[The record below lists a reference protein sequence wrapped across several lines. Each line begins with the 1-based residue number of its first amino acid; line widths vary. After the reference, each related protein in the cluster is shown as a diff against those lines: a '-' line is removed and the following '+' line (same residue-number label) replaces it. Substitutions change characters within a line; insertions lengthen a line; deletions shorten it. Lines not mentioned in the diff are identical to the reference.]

1 MPFIVSNL
9 PLWHR
14 ARAPLPCRLGAHRA
28 RCGAWIVALS
38 ITALTALGL
47 HPGPADAQG
56 RTLNLS
62 SPELKALVA
71 TPVGAQPADEMR
83 WSIVMVDLGRPN
95 DALRLREWLLGLWL
109 RQQAGEA
116 LPPPWPMEQVLTA
129 PAREVVPTFDRAAQQ
144 VWQQAF
150 NRHLVARLPAAA
162 VPVPAEIEAVGEQ
175 LETLGPGVWLRRD
188 RAGAP
193 RTFYA
198 WVELAGRGGPGFPA
212 TGFTVPL
219 PGGTLECALP
229 RGGAPRL
236 VAPGDAT
243 GLLCAKALGAAPVVT
258 GPGAAP
264 RPVTTPAGTST
275 ATPPAGASTT
285 LAALPGWTTPD
296 ALARDLAAASQAG
309 ALQPEPLWREGV
321 RSGVAYALAEARRD
335 EAQAWVQR
343 YRQANAERAAQERA
357 ESRARERTRERRQQ
371 WKARLIAVAVLA
383 GVIGAFALLARRFG
397 PRSAA
402 WMLWGLGMLVCVPLA
417 VVTFTSARGSGGWAG
432 LAAFIAGA
440 ALLAAPTVVAA
451 SLYAAY
457 VLVRDF
463 VRDERFRR
471 LVVWGMLALTV
482 MAAVQVLIGR
492 FL

>member
-1 MPFIVSNL
+1 MPFVVPLLL
-9 PLWHR
+9 PLLPRAHAARPPRVVPHR
-14 ARAPLPCRLGAHRA
+14 LPR
-28 RCGAWIVALS
+28 GAWIAALW
-38 ITALTALGL
+38 ITALVAFAL
-47 HPGPADAQG
+47 HAGPADAQG

-71 TPVGAQPADEMR
+71 MPVGAQPADDLR
-83 WSIVMVDLGRPN
+83 WSIVMAELGRPN

-129 PAREVVPTFDRAAQQ
+129 PARDVIPTFDRAAQQ

-162 VPVPAEIEAVGEQ
+162 VPVPGEIEAVGEQ
-175 LETLGPGVWLRRD
+175 LETLGLGVWLRRD
-188 RAGAP
+188 RAGTP

-198 WVELAGRGGPGFPA
+198 WVELAGRGSQAFPA
-212 TGFTVPL
+212 TGFAVPL
-219 PGGTLECALP
+219 PGGTLDCALP

-236 VAPGDAT
+236 VAQGEAA
-243 GLLCAKALGAAPVVT
+243 GLLCAKAVGVAPVVT
-258 GPGAAP
+258 GPGASA
-264 RPVTTPAGTST
+264 RTTPS
-275 ATPPAGASTT
+275 PSGAPTT
-285 LAALPGWTTPD
+285 HAALPGWPTPA

-321 RSGVAYALAEARRD
+321 RSGVAYALAEARRS

-343 YRQANAERAAQERA
+343 YRQARAERAAQERA

-371 WKARLIAVAVLA
+371 WKARLIAGAVLA
-383 GVIGAFALLARRFG
+383 GVIAAFALLARHFG
-397 PRSAA
+397 PRTAA
-402 WMLWGLGMLVCVPLA
+402 WMLWGVGMLVCVPLA

-432 LAAFIAGA
+432 LAALIVGA
-440 ALLAAPTVVAA
+440 SLLLAPTVVAA

-482 MAAVQVLIGR
+482 LAAVQVLIGR